1 MPQVDFFSRFGLFV
15 RRGFLDE
22 GRCGQLSA
30 EMRAARG
37 ERAPLNV
44 QAGGRTVDEEIRRTK
59 YAHVSADSMES
70 MCRLLDGI
78 RPVLEEHFS
87 LELAELAGPQFLVY
101 TVGDHFQPHTDNS
114 VLTRR
119 RVTFVVFLNRQSD
132 EPGPDTYGGGTLSL
146 YGLLDQ
152 DERGAAIGLPVSAEV
167 GSLVAFRSELLHGV
181 SRVTHGDRC
190 SLVGWFLEP

>member
-1 MPQVDFFSRFGLFV
+1 MPQAGFFSRFGLFV
-15 RRGFLDE
+15 RDGFLHE
-22 GRCGQLSA
+22 GLCAELST
-30 EMRAARG
+30 EMRAVGG
-37 ERAPLNV
+37 ESATV
-44 QAGGRTVDEEIRRTK
+44 AAAGGAAVDEEIRRTK
-59 YAHVSADSMES
+59 YAHVSGDSMES

-119 RVTFVVFLNRQSD
+119 RLTFVVFLNRQSD

-152 DERGAAIGLPVSAEV
+152 DERAAGIGLPVSAEV